1 MKDLRRD
8 SKSVQTL
15 HLAAYVEAEYPTW
28 LDEYLDGKGDSGY
41 DSFLHLLWDFA
52 HRHGFGRRVAC
63 PSMLKQK
70 DLEQTQL
77 EWAADFW
84 NEFDNYEPRT
94 IFNVDETGIYF
105 DMTNSRTW
113 ARKGESSKTDKSQKH
128 SDRMTAV
135 LTIAAD
141 GSKHP
146 ILFIVKGQQDGRI
159 EQDELATYPPGH
171 SYAVQ
176 KNAWMDT
183 RVWETYQRKILQNAE
198 EKLLSTLVPLP
209 KNSTSVCQPLDV
221 GVMGPFKSM
230 LRREWVLEEIHRI
243 CQGTNSVVLTAR
255 EKRLASI
262 KRVIRV
268 WEAFDAEVVMKSFRK
283 AIPKVYKL

>member
-1 MKDLRRD
+1 
-8 SKSVQTL
+8 
-15 HLAAYVEAEYPTW
+15 
-28 LDEYLDGKGDSGY
+28 
-41 DSFLHLLWDFA
+41 
-52 HRHGFGRRVAC
+52 
-63 PSMLKQK
+63 
-70 DLEQTQL
+70 
-77 EWAADFW
+77 
-84 NEFDNYEPRT
+84 
-94 IFNVDETGIYF
+94 
-105 DMTNSRTW
+105 
-113 ARKGESSKTDKSQKH
+113 
-128 SDRMTAV
+128 MTAV

-146 ILFIVKGQQDGRI
+146 ILFVVKGQQDGRI

-183 RVWETYQRKILQNAE
+183 RVWETYQRKILQNAVQEPSVVLVDNLDSHVSDKSVKFVE

-221 GVMGPFKSM
+221 GVIGPFKSM

>member
-141 GSKHP
+141 
-146 ILFIVKGQQDGRI
+146 
-159 EQDELATYPPGH
+159 
-171 SYAVQ
+171 
-176 KNAWMDT
+176 
-183 RVWETYQRKILQNAE
+183 
-198 EKLLSTLVPLP
+198 
-209 KNSTSVCQPLDV
+209 
-221 GVMGPFKSM
+221 
-230 LRREWVLEEIHRI
+230 
-243 CQGTNSVVLTAR
+243 
-255 EKRLASI
+255 
-262 KRVIRV
+262 
-268 WEAFDAEVVMKSFRK
+268 
-283 AIPKVYKL
+283 